1 MTQYTLPPAMMAQAN
16 GIEIAYESFGDPSAE
31 PLLLVMGLGAQMFGW
46 DDDFCEQLASHGYW
60 VIRYDNR
67 DIGRSTRFREAGI
80 VNVMALMQGAA
91 LEVPYK
97 LHEMATDAVGLLDA
111 LGIEKAHVVGA
122 SMGGMIAQMMAIHY
136 PERLHTLTSIMS
148 TTGERTL
155 PPGKP
160 EVMSVLFTAGPT
172 EREARIQHS
181 IKVSRLFSG
190 TGFAFDT
197 ERVIKR
203 TELGYEAGLSPDGTN
218 RQLAAVIASGSRKEA
233 LKSVHVPT
241 LVIHGDQDPLIRVE
255 GGIDTAEAIPGAELL
270 IIPGMGHALPMGAW
284 PQIVSAIVNH
294 ATV

>member
-1 MTQYTLPPAMMAQAN
+1 MTPYTLPPAMMAPAN
-16 GIEIAYESFGDPSAE
+16 GLEIAYETFGNPSAE

-46 DDDFCEQLASHGYW
+46 DDVFCQQLASHGYW

-97 LHEMATDAVGLLDA
+97 LHEMATDGVGLLDV

-122 SMGGMIAQMMAIHY
+122 SMGGMISQMMAIHY

-148 TTGERTL
+148 TTGNPAL

-160 EVMSVLFTAGPT
+160 EAMSVLFTAGPT
-172 EREARIQHS
+172 DREGHIQHS
-181 IKVSRLFSG
+181 VKVSRVFSG

-203 TELGYEAGLSPDGTN
+203 TELGYEAGLSPDGVN
-218 RQLAAVIASGSRKEA
+218 RQLAAIIASGSRKEA
-233 LKSVHVPT
+233 LKSVYAPT
-241 LVIHGDQDPLIRVE
+241 LVIHGDEDPLLRVE
-255 GGIDTAEAIPGAELL
+255 GGIDTAEAIPDAELM
-270 IIPGMGHALPMGAW
+270 IIPGMGHALPVGAW
-284 PQIVSAIVNH
+284 PQIVGAIGRH
-294 ATV
+294 ARV